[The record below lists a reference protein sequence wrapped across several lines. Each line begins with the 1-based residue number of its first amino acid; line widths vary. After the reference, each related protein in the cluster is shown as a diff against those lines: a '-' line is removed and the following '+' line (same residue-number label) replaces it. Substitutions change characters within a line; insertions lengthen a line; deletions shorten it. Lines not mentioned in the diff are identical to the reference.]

1 MVKSEH
7 KKRGVGMK
15 LLEKMEKDLKK
26 EGMRKVFLVVF
37 RKK

>member
-7 KKRGVGMK
+7 KNRGLGMK

-26 EGMRKVFLVVF
+26 EGIRKYF
-37 RKK
+37 